1 MKKIA
6 LAGLMAAM
14 ILAAACGKKSTSSG
28 GGIFGNM
35 SSFGGEM
42 QAYNWNMTL
51 TGMGGLEKYFIT
63 VSTGGGSGEAVITA
77 RKVAGGVETSIPG
90 AFAVFSDVS
99 FALTPS
105 GPTIQFNST
114 AGMFNMT
121 QGDEWV
127 LMLDSNQEVGFFPT
141 KADTSVAVPKFVSGV
156 AAQYCKYGLFNGL
169 PGVNVTLAG
178 ANQQFSSAPMV
189 VMANSVTSAGN
200 FPETSMLLFG
210 TMYPLVQGASHVV
223 KAGDQVEVIYDR
235 TIAFDGGAGDYFKVV
250 AVSDRRLQT
259 LDYVAMN
266 SAGAQAVARTF
277 NSDGDF
283 IGIQFIS
290 GLHSSAD
297 SVKLDNFVV
306 KVNGTEVFSDNFE
319 TGSLK
324 NGFPNFMWMPA
335 NPPTMLGSAK
345 VCGEPGA
352 YSWCAAGG
360 RSYTFYGQG
369 ASGGLEFNLA
379 DGSIGASFWDG
390 AFMGMSQGSVMLG
403 TYTGRNY
410 DKTCQESGAFIS
422 LIDSSLTAYLA
433 GNWNLGVQAQLK
445 NCDNPADNNTPLVFS
460 VNNVSMMQISTLFGG
475 VLSPMPSPPAPSV
488 LDSLGNQVQT
498 GGFINGNS
506 LMGLLATKVPM
517 TMFYR
522 LSLSGI
528 SGSSSTING
537 QVMGWAAKNP
547 MTLYQTCDVQGSFSL
562 SVSH

>member
-51 TGMGGLEKYFIT
+51 TGVGGLEKYFIT
-63 VSTGGGSGEAVITA
+63 VKTGGGSGDAVITA
-77 RKVAGGVETSIPG
+77 RKAAGGVETAVPG
-90 AFAVFSDVS
+90 AFAVFSDVP
-99 FALTPS
+99 FALTS
-105 GPTIQFNST
+105 AGPTIQFGST
-114 AGMFNMT
+114 AGMFNMVT
-121 QGDEWV
+121 GDEWV

-141 KADTSVAVPKFVSGV
+141 KANTSVAVPGFVSGV

-169 PGVNVTLAG
+169 PGINISLGG
-178 ANQQFSSAPMV
+178 ASQQISSAPMV
-189 VMANSVTSAGN
+189 VMANSMTLGGY
-200 FPETSMLLFG
+200 FPETSMLLLA
-210 TMYPLVQGASHVV
+210 TMYPMVQGAAHVV
-223 KAGDQVEVIYDR
+223 KAGDQVEVVYER
-235 TIAFDGGAGDYFKVV
+235 AIAFDGGAGDYFKVQ

-259 LDYVAMN
+259 LDYVATN
-266 SAGAQAVARTF
+266 SAGAQTVSRTF
-277 NSDGDF
+277 TSDGDF
-283 IGIQFIS
+283 MGIQFIS
-290 GLHSSAD
+290 GLHGAAD
-297 SVKLDNFVV
+297 SVKLDNFTV
-306 KVNGTEVFSDNFE
+306 KVNGAEVFSDNFE

-324 NGFPNFMWMPA
+324 PGFPNFMWMPA

-345 VCGEPGA
+345 VCGAAGA

-369 ASGGLEFNLA
+369 ASGGLEFNLS

-410 DKTCQESGAFIS
+410 DKTCEESGAFIS
-422 LIDSSLTAYLA
+422 LIDSTSTAYLA
-433 GNWNLGVQAQLK
+433 GTWNLSVQAQLK
-445 NCDNPADNNTPLVFS
+445 NCDNPADNGTPLVFS
-460 VNNVSMMQISTLFGG
+460 LNNVSMMQFSTLFGG
-475 VLSPMPSPPAPSV
+475 ALSPMPSPPAPPIS
-488 LDSLGNQVQT
+488 DSLGNQVQT

-547 MTLYQTCDVQGSFSL
+547 MLLYQTCDVQGSFSL
-562 SVSH
+562 NISH